1 LCFSTP
7 PFLAAASIFLFF
19 QSFKPCARWRRSQ
32 EGTKGIARQRKLYKH
47 TDRPRS
53 QSISIQ
59 EPQEARAIA
68 QFSLIVCRNI
78 QICAPVPALSFFN
91 FKISQTKFAPV
102 LGIMSLYSFWCVF
115 FCWKAPSTLDC
126 HSRGS
131 QGADVMCRL
140 PCNQPP
146 PPASPN
152 NNKPYSP
159 LFFISYFIPTLC
171 LVYRP

>member
-1 LCFSTP
+1 MSCLPAILLFFLVLFLCFSTP

-115 FCWKAPSTLDC
+115 FFVGKRHQLWIVIPAGV
-126 HSRGS
+126 RG
-131 QGADVMCRL
+131 R
-140 PCNQPP
+140 
-146 PPASPN
+146 
-152 NNKPYSP
+152 
-159 LFFISYFIPTLC
+159 T
-171 LVYRP
+171 